1 MLQKDKR
8 LRSDQT
14 DLGQNGG
21 IEDNAGTTTKYRLL
35 KIKLFFC
42 VCGGEGIN
50 WWESDKTQ
58 LMAAIHAPILFWH
71 HSENQAPA

>member
-35 KIKLFFC
+35 KIKLFFF
-42 VCGGEGIN
+42 VCLGGG
-50 WWESDKTQ
+50 D
-58 LMAAIHAPILFWH
+58 
-71 HSENQAPA
+71 